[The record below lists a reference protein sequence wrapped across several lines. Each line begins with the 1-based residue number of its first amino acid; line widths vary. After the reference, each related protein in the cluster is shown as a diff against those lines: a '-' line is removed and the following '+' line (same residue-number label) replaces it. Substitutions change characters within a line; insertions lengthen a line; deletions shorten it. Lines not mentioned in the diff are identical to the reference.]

1 MRRNLQ
7 IFIYGM
13 IGYGFAEVF
22 LRYPLIK
29 LLEKVNFEN
38 IISNEILYG
47 LILSIFAGLFLTL
60 IQFFLRKYIYKT
72 DEDLYEPIYMGLGMG
87 LMKFLFIF
95 LPLISLK
102 LPLSFVMIA
111 LSERLIYIFITI
123 ILSTL
128 VYISFS
134 EKSFSKYFFLIFL
147 VTSLYDF
154 ILVLMATYNLNPYI
168 IYLFYIIAGI
178 IGFKWAFNRRKESFV
193 KDNPIENILMGSY
206 INK

>member
-72 DEDLYEPIYMGLGMG
+72 DEGLYEPIYMGLGMG

-123 ILSTL
+123 ILSIL